1 MVNKSKGFSLIY
13 VLILIFI
20 SVSFGMIVLNKQN
33 FFEKNLEY
41 DNILNTLS
49 KNIVSQVDIYKNIL
63 NNNINKS
70 YLKEIKSCPNE
81 VKYFSGNTL
90 LGTGKTNFVENN
102 NFFYCSG
109 ILNGNT
115 LNLFYLSGSFSSGTL
130 NSTGFNLINN
140 LDIFSGSLLPNNSI
154 SFSGDIIDTRYI
166 DHRILKNGIIF
177 RNTGYQNIFWIN
189 DKLREII
196 NKNKNNTGS
205 FVNIGNVN
213 SGALFFDTNDS
224 FSGKIIEFNKNIF
237 GLDNKLV
244 KKGEINFSSSG
255 QTIGYL
261 QDNLSFS
268 SNFGTPKYFDFKNND
283 YAVFLS
289 YNTGS
294 LDQIKYT
301 LKIFSNSNSG
311 VIINGVDDDSNLI
324 EYLGNGVIINN
335 GQYYNKIY
343 KLTDYK

>member
-1 MVNKSKGFSLIY
+1 MVNKSKWFSLIY

-20 SVSFGMIVLNKQN
+20 SVSFWMIVLNKQN

-81 VKYFSGNTL
+81 VKYFSWNTL
-90 LGTGKTNFVENN
+90 LWTWKTNFVENN
-102 NFFYCSG
+102 NFFYCSW
-109 ILNGNT
+109 ILNWNT
-115 LNLFYLSGSFSSGTL
+115 LNLFYLSWSFSSWTL
-130 NSTGFNLINN
+130 NSTWFNLINN
-140 LDIFSGSLLPNNSI
+140 LDIFSWSLLPNNSI
-154 SFSGDIIDTRYI
+154 SFSWDIIDTRYI
-166 DHRILKNGIIF
+166 DHRILKNWIIF
-177 RNTGYQNIFWIN
+177 RNTWYQNIFWIN

-196 NKNKNNTGS
+196 NKNKNNTWS
-205 FVNIGNVN
+205 FVNIWNVN
-213 SGALFFDTNDS
+213 SWALFFDTNDS
-224 FSGKIIEFNKNIF
+224 FSWKIIEFNKNIF

-244 KKGEINFSSSG
+244 KKWEINFSSSW

-268 SNFGTPKYFDFKNND
+268 SNFWTPKYFDFKNND

-289 YNTGS
+289 YNTWS

-301 LKIFSNSNSG
+301 LKIFSNSNSW
-311 VIINGVDDDSNLI
+311 VIINWVDDDSNLI

-335 GQYYNKIY
+335 WQYYNKIY